1 MGGFLGKLAGAFGTG
16 SLAGG
21 FGSISGAITGFAGLR
36 QAKKNAKLQRELARK
51 NFELQKE
58 YAEKNYQLQ
67 VDQQAMQREQ
77 FNTMVDLSDPSTQR
91 KALEKAGFNPFMDG
105 SAIGTPNTPG
115 SSAGSIGGVAAPQMD
130 GTGMMQAAALQQQSI
145 NNAVGN
151 LNGLLEAAEKIASLP
166 TDVSKGKAEK
176 TLLDI
181 QNRIANE
188 EYQIKIAERIG
199 KELELPF
206 IEENL
211 RADLNTKLANILNIN
226 EQTGLFKRQGAKIDV
241 DIKVANETIKKIQE
255 ECKKLIEE
263 TTGEKLN
270 NQYQEVVNEFARKM
284 FESQLAEA
292 RSRINLNNANAKKAN
307 NEAIRAITPQD
318 LGEVNFFEHVAGI
331 PIPDSV
337 RDYHTNEAN
346 ARMNYWDMQ
355 SLNLM
360 RSGWANLVRSIK
372 EGSTVDLYVPGAKT
386 QKGSVKRDLNDEY
399 NRHATDYEKRKNRW
413 YN

>member
-1 MGGFLGKLAGAFGTG
+1 MGNFLGKLAASFGSG

-21 FGSISGAITGFAGLR
+21 FGSLTGAITGIAGMR

-77 FNTMVDLSDPSTQR
+77 FNTMVDLSDPLTQR
-91 KALEKAGFNPFMDG
+91 KALENAGFNPFMDG

-115 SSAGSIGGVAAPQMD
+115 SSAGSIGGVSSPQMD

-176 TLLDI
+176 NLLDI

-188 EYQIKIAERIG
+188 EHQIKIAERTA

-206 IEENL
+206 VEENL
-211 RADLNTKLANILNIN
+211 RADLNLKLANILNIN
-226 EQTGLFKRQGAKIDV
+226 EQTGLFKKQGDKIDV
-241 DIKVANETIKKIQE
+241 DIKVAKETIKKIQE

-263 TTGEKLN
+263 TTGQKLN
-270 NQYQEVVNEFARKM
+270 NDYQQVVNKFAERM
-284 FESQLAEA
+284 FQSQISEAMSRIRLNDSNANKADKEAIKATTPQNIAEWEHFNHLGLPVSTKSGNYLADYHNTQLDYWDAQAEA
-292 RSRINLNNANAKKAN
+292 LLGNSYATALKSAADAGRLHGPFGISFVNHASEYYKRNQYRKYLDDKKAN
-307 NEAIRAITPQD
+307 
-318 LGEVNFFEHVAGI
+318 
-331 PIPDSV
+331 
-337 RDYHTNEAN
+337 
-346 ARMNYWDMQ
+346 
-355 SLNLM
+355 
-360 RSGWANLVRSIK
+360 
-372 EGSTVDLYVPGAKT
+372 
-386 QKGSVKRDLNDEY
+386 KR
-399 NRHATDYEKRKNRW
+399 RKK
-413 YN
+413 

>member
-1 MGGFLGKLAGAFGTG
+1 MGNFLGKLAANFGSG

-21 FGSISGAITGFAGLR
+21 FGSLTGAITGIAGMR

-77 FNTMVDLSDPSTQR
+77 FNTMVDLSDPLTQR
-91 KALEKAGFNPFMDG
+91 KALENAGFNPFMDG

-115 SSAGSIGGVAAPQMD
+115 SSAGSIGGVSAPQMD
-130 GTGMMQAAALQQQSI
+130 GSGMMQAAALQQQSI

-176 TLLDI
+176 NLLDI

-188 EYQIKIAERIG
+188 EHKIKIAERTA

-206 IEENL
+206 VEENL
-211 RADLNTKLANILNIN
+211 RADLNLKLANILNIN
-226 EQTGLFKRQGAKIDV
+226 EQTGLFKKQGDKIDV
-241 DIKVANETIKKIQE
+241 DIKVAKETIKKIQE

-263 TTGEKLN
+263 TTGQKLN
-270 NQYQEVVNEFARKM
+270 NEYQEVVNKFADRM
-284 FESQLAEA
+284 FQSQIAEA
-292 RSRINLNNANAKKAN
+292 MSRIRLNDSNANKADY
-307 NEAIRAITPQD
+307 EAIRALTPQN
-318 LGEVNFFEHVAGI
+318 LGEVNFFEHVGV
-331 PIPDSV
+331 PIPYSV
-337 RDYHTNEAN
+337 RDYFTNEAN
-346 ARMNYWDMQ
+346 AKMNYWEQQ

-360 RSGWANLVRSIK
+360 RSGWSNMVRAIK
-372 EGSTVDLYVPGAKT
+372 DASTVDLYVPGAKT
-386 QKGSVKRDLNDEY
+386 QKGSTKRDMNEEY
-399 NRHATDYEKRKNRW
+399 NKHANDYEKRKNRW
-413 YN
+413 YK

>member
-1 MGGFLGKLAGAFGTG
+1 MGNFLGKLAANFGSG

-21 FGSISGAITGFAGLR
+21 FGSLTGAITGIAGMR

-51 NFELQKE
+51 NFQLQKE

-77 FNTMVDLSDPSTQR
+77 FNTMVDLSDPLTQR
-91 KALEKAGFNPFMDG
+91 KALENAGFNPFMDG

-130 GTGMMQAAALQQQSI
+130 GSGMMQAAALQQQSI

-176 TLLDI
+176 NLLDI

-188 EYQIKIAERIG
+188 EHQIKIAERTA

-206 IEENL
+206 VEENL
-211 RADLNTKLANILNIN
+211 RADLNLKLANILNIN
-226 EQTGLFKRQGAKIDV
+226 EQTGLFKKQGDKIDV
-241 DIKVANETIKKIQE
+241 DIKVAKETIKKIQE

-263 TTGEKLN
+263 TTGQKLN
-270 NQYQEVVNEFARKM
+270 NDYQEVVNKFAERI
-284 FESQLAEA
+284 FQSQIAEA
-292 RSRINLNNANAKKAN
+292 MSRIRLNDSNANKAD
-307 NEAIRAITPQD
+307 NEAIRALTPQN
-318 LGEVNFFEHVAGI
+318 LGEVNFFEHVGV
-331 PIPDSV
+331 PMPYSV
-337 RDYHTNEAN
+337 RDYFTNEAN
-346 ARMNYWDMQ
+346 AKMNYWEQQ

-360 RSGWANLVRSIK
+360 RSGWSNMVRAIK
-372 EGSTVDLYVPGAKT
+372 DASTVDLYVPGAKT
-386 QKGSVKRDLNDEY
+386 QKGSAKRDMNEEY
-399 NRHATDYEKRKNRW
+399 NKHAHDYEKRKNRW
-413 YN
+413 YK